1 MYLSGLEVWLNHVNP
16 LAHLN
21 LIKWELQ
28 HGESRWA
35 RRTMCSFE
43 MPVGPCVSHRA
54 WLLCPLH
61 HSLSPQCFLHLPLC
75 SANHELPCLTR
86 DIANYIHQLH
96 SSEHRSVSAMIPCYF
111 TVPNMSKLSSP
122 VTPQIQSCFPSTFLP
137 HLTAPQLLL
146 LLFAISR
153 ANKGAGSELLG
164 WLT

>member
-43 MPVGPCVSHRA
+43 MTVGPCVSHRA

-96 SSEHRSVSAMIPCYF
+96 SSEYRSVSAMIPCYF
-111 TVPNMSKLSSP
+111 TVPNMSKLSILSHHRPSP
-122 VTPQIQSCFPSTFLP
+122 AFQAHPCHTWLLLSCFCSS
-137 HLTAPQLLL
+137 
-146 LLFAISR
+146 LLFQEPT
-153 ANKGAGSELLG
+153 KELVQNS
-164 WLT
+164 WAD